1 MNKLPVLLIIILC
14 LGFSS
19 CASTGGGSSSR
30 LVDTYYKGKG
40 QILFFVNNF
49 TVKGKKSNPDI
60 NWDFTYDF
68 HADSIRPVV
77 FNYSVYGK
85 KFLVGP
91 YVAHLNG
98 VAVDSVRLLFAD
110 LQGSR
115 HRTRLSGLIQFD
127 EFKKLVLSNQIEFKM
142 KYGEDTFQVNAS
154 KKWRRKARHIQ
165 SELLDVVRIT
175 EFQR

>member
-1 MNKLPVLLIIILC
+1 MNKLPVLFAIILC
-14 LGFSS
+14 LGISS
-19 CASTGGGSSSR
+19 CASNGGGSSSR
-30 LVDTYYKGKG
+30 LVDTFYKGKG

-49 TVKGKKSNPDI
+49 TIKGKKNNPDI

-68 HADSIRPVV
+68 HADSIRPVIV
-77 FNYSVYGK
+77 NFSVYGK

-91 YVAHLNG
+91 YVATING
-98 VAVDSVRLLFAD
+98 VAIDSVRLLFAD

-115 HRTRLSGLIQFD
+115 HRTRLTGFLSFED
-127 EFKKLVLSNQIEFKM
+127 FKKIALMNRVEFKM
-142 KYGEDTFQVNAS
+142 KYGEEAFELSAQR
-154 KKWRRKARHIQ
+154 KWNRKAQHIR